1 MQTKVA
7 ANIALS
13 VTLAENQE
21 KGEFDT
27 VNASLHKM
35 HNALNLR
42 ETVAL
47 GREIVG
53 GNGIDI
59 DYGVGKFFADA
70 EAVYTYE
77 GSHDINALILSRDLL
92 GMGAFV

>member
-1 MQTKVA
+1 METKVA

-13 VTLAENQE
+13 VILSENQE
-21 KGEFDT
+21 RGDFDT

-35 HNALNLR
+35 HNAMNLR
-42 ETVAL
+42 EAVAL
-47 GREIVG
+47 GREICG
-53 GNGIDI
+53 GNGINV

-77 GSHDINALILSRDLL
+77 GSHDINALILSRALT